1 MTPLERKNVEETIRR
16 HFDEDR
22 IDLAADVAIRQY
34 QPELL
39 SWLNGVLCDEVA
51 AREVF
56 SVLCE
61 DIWKGLPAFR
71 WESSFRTWVYQLA
84 HNAAARR
91 FRSPPRE
98 QPMGDDSVNHPP
110 QDVRSRT
117 KPWLRTDVK
126 SEFARLRET
135 LDAEDRMLLILRVD
149 RQMAWQDVA
158 RIMSGP
164 EDASLTTAALQKK
177 ASALRQRF
185 QRVKGRLRYLA
196 EQRGLLPD
204 VDKN

>member
-1 MTPLERKNVEETIRR
+1 MTSLEHKDLEQAIRR

-22 IDLAADVAIRQY
+22 MDLAASVAIRRY
-34 QPELL
+34 QGELL

-51 AREVF
+51 AHEVF

-71 WESSFRTWVYQLA
+71 WESSFRTWVYRLA
-84 HNAAARR
+84 HNAVARR
-91 FRSPPRE
+91 FRSPSRE
-98 QPMGDDSVNHPP
+98 QPMADDSQDDPA

-126 SEFARLRET
+126 SEFARLREM

-149 RQMAWQDVA
+149 RQMQWLDVA
-158 RIMSGP
+158 RVMSGP
-164 EDASLTTAALQKK
+164 EASTSPGALQKK
-177 ASALRQRF
+177 ASALRQQF
-185 QRVKGRLRYLA
+185 QRIKGRLRYLA
-196 EQRGLLPD
+196 EQRGILLRAH
-204 VDKN
+204 N